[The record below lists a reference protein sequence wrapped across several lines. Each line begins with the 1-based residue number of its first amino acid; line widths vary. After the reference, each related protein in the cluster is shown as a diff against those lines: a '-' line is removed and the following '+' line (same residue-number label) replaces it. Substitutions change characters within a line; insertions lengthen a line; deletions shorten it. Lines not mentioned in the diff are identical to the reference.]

1 MDKRLLIVEDE
12 ETLCESLKRVLS
24 REGYIVD
31 TVNAAESALA
41 ILQERPYDL
50 IVTDIILPGINGIE
64 LIRKI
69 KEDNPEQIVVVMT
82 AYASLETAV
91 EALRAGSYDYI
102 VKPVMHEEIKQI
114 VKNAINQKVLQKENL
129 LLKCQLE
136 NKYDIET
143 ISLYK
148 SPAMRKLI
156 DEIKSVADGTAN
168 LLVLGKTG
176 TEKELCAKLLH
187 SIRKTQKPFLPIPCN
202 TADTNSIRQALDAAD
217 GGVIFLNDILCLNSD
232 LQTMLLTLLKER
244 DLRTIAATDEDIE
257 SAIQKGAF
265 SKELLQFIRGITIR
279 IHSLIERKEDI
290 EPLANYFIQKYS
302 EEFCGGVRPLDNN
315 ALELLNTYDWPCN
328 VREFQN
334 VIERAVLI
342 ADGEVIGTEHLPTL
356 KINNI

>member
-24 REGYIVD
+24 REGYVVD
-31 TVNAAESALA
+31 TVNTAESA
-41 ILQERPYDL
+41 ITIQRERQYDL
-50 IVTDIILPGINGIE
+50 IVTDIILPGMTGIE

-114 VKNAINQKVLQKENL
+114 VRNAINQKVLQKENL

-136 NKYDIET
+136 SRYDIET

-156 DEIKSVADGTAN
+156 DEIKGIADSPAN
-168 LLVLGKTG
+168 LLVLGETG

-187 SIRKTQKPFLPIPCN
+187 SIRKTQKPFIPMQCSA
-202 TADTNSIRQALDAAD
+202 ADANSIRQSFEAAD
-217 GGVIFLNDILCLNSD
+217 GGVIFLNDILCLSAE
-232 LQTMLLTLLKER
+232 LQAMLVTLLKER
-244 DLRTIAATDEDIE
+244 DLGIIAAADQNIE
-257 SAIQKGAF
+257 SEMQKGAF
-265 SKELLQFIRGITIR
+265 SRELLRIIRGVTIR
-279 IHSLIERKEDI
+279 IPPLRERKEDI
-290 EPLANYFIQKYS
+290 GPLANYFIQKYS
-302 EEFCGGVRPLDNN
+302 EEFCRGIRSLDGS
-315 ALELLNTYDWPCN
+315 ALEALSNYEWPGN
-328 VREFQN
+328 VRELQN
-334 VIERAVLI
+334 MIERAVLI
-342 ADGEVIGTEHLPTL
+342 ARGEVIGTEHLPL
-356 KINNI
+356 N

>member
-24 REGYIVD
+24 KEGYIVD
-31 TVNAAESALA
+31 TVNTAESGLA
-41 ILQERPYDL
+41 MLQERPYDL
-50 IVTDIILPGINGIE
+50 IVTDIILPGMNGIE

-69 KEDNPEQIVVVMT
+69 KEDNSEQIVVVMT

-148 SPAMRKLI
+148 STSMRKLI
-156 DEIKSVADGTAN
+156 DEIKSIADGTSN
-168 LLVLGKTG
+168 LLVIGKTG

-187 SIRKTQKPFLPIPCN
+187 SIEKTNKPFIPIQCN
-202 TADTNSIRQALDAAD
+202 SVDVNSVRQYFDAAD
-217 GGVIFLNDILCLNSD
+217 GGVIFLNDILCLNAD
-232 LQTMLLTLLKER
+232 IQTMLLTLIKER
-244 DLRTIAATDEDIE
+244 NVRTIAAADQDIE
-257 SAIQKGAF
+257 SVIHEGIF
-265 SKELLQFIRGITIR
+265 SGELLQIIRGITIR
-279 IHSLIERKEDI
+279 IPSLNERKEDI

-302 EEFCGGVRPLDNN
+302 EEFCRGVRSLDSG
-315 ALELLNTYDWPCN
+315 ALELLNKYDWPGN
-328 VREFQN
+328 VRELQN

-342 ADGEVIGTEHLPTL
+342 SDGDVIRTEHLPL
-356 KINNI
+356 N

>member
-24 REGYIVD
+24 REGYLVD
-31 TVNAAESALA
+31 TVNTAESALS

-69 KEDNPEQIVVVMT
+69 REDNPEQIVVVMT

-148 SPAMRKLI
+148 SPVMHKLI
-156 DEIKSVADGTAN
+156 GEIKSSADGTAN
-168 LLVLGKTG
+168 LLILGETG
-176 TEKELCAKLLH
+176 TEKDLFAKLLH

-202 TADTNSIRQALDAAD
+202 TVDPNALRQALDAAD
-217 GGVIFLNDILCLNSD
+217 GGMIFLNDILCLNAD
-232 LQTMLLTLLKER
+232 LQAILSGLLKER
-244 DLRTIAATDEDIE
+244 DLRTIAAADRDIE
-257 SAIQKGAF
+257 SALQEGVF
-265 SKELLQFIRGITIR
+265 NKELLQFIKGTTIR
-279 IHSLIERKEDI
+279 IPSLRERKEDI

-302 EEFCGGVRPLDNN
+302 EEFCRGARSLDNGS
-315 ALELLNTYDWPCN
+315 LELLVNYDWPGN
-328 VREFQN
+328 VRELQN

-342 ADGEVIGTEHLPTL
+342 SSGEVIGPEHLPSL
-356 KINNI
+356 K

>member
-24 REGYIVD
+24 KEGYIVD
-31 TVNAAESALA
+31 TVNTAESALTV
-41 ILQERPYDL
+41 LQEVPYDL
-50 IVTDIILPGINGIE
+50 IVTDIILPGMNGIE

-69 KEDNPEQIVVVMT
+69 KEDHSEQIVVVMT

-114 VKNAINQKVLQKENL
+114 VKNAINQKVLQKENR

-156 DEIKSVADGTAN
+156 EEIKAIADSAAN
-168 LLVLGKTG
+168 LLVLGETG

-187 SIRKTQKPFLPIPCN
+187 SIRKTHKPFLPIPCSA
-202 TADTNSIRQALDAAD
+202 ADTNSIRQAMDAAD
-217 GGVIFLNDILCLNSD
+217 GGVIFLNDILCLNAD

-244 DLRTIAATDEDIE
+244 ALRTVAATDQDME
-257 SAIQKGAF
+257 SAVRKGAF
-265 SKELLQFIRGITIR
+265 SKELLQTIKGITLR
-279 IHSLIERKEDI
+279 IPSLRERKEDI
-290 EPLANYFIQKYS
+290 EPLSNYFIQKYS
-302 EEFCGGVRPLDNN
+302 EEFCSGVRSLDGS
-315 ALELLNTYDWPCN
+315 ALELMMNYDWPGN
-328 VREFQN
+328 VRELQN

-342 ADGEVIGTEHLPTL
+342 SEGAVIRTEHLPAL
-356 KINNI
+356 RN

>member
-24 REGYIVD
+24 REGYLVD
-31 TVNAAESALA
+31 TVNTAESALA

-69 KEDNPEQIVVVMT
+69 REDNPEQIVVVMT

-114 VKNAINQKVLQKENL
+114 VKNAINQKALQKENL

-156 DEIKSVADGTAN
+156 DEIKSIADSPAN
-168 LLVLGKTG
+168 LLVIGKTG

-217 GGVIFLNDILCLNSD
+217 GGVIFLNDILCLNAE
-232 LQTMLLTLLKER
+232 LQSMLLTLLKER
-244 DLRTIAATDEDIE
+244 DLRTIAATDRDIE
-257 SAIQKGAF
+257 AALQEGSF
-265 SKELLQFIRGITIR
+265 SRELLQIIRGITIR
-279 IHSLIERKEDI
+279 IPSLRERKEDI
-290 EPLANYFIQKYS
+290 EPLVYYFIQKYS
-302 EEFCGGVRPLDNN
+302 EEFCSSIRSLDSS
-315 ALELLNTYDWPCN
+315 ALELLVNYDWPGN
-328 VREFQN
+328 VRELQN

-342 ADGEVIGTEHLPTL
+342 SDGEVIGTDHLPAL
-356 KINNI
+356 KN

>member
-1 MDKRLLIVEDE
+1 MDKKLLIVEDE

-31 TVNAAESALA
+31 TVNNAESALTM
-41 ILQERPYDL
+41 QHERPYDL
-50 IVTDIILPGINGIE
+50 IVTDIILPGMTGIE

-69 KEDNPEQIVVVMT
+69 REINPEQIVVVMT

-114 VKNAINQKVLQKENL
+114 VRNAINQKVLQKENF

-156 DEIKSVADGTAN
+156 DEIKSIADSTDN
-168 LLVLGKTG
+168 LLMLGETG

-187 SIRKTQKPFLPIPCN
+187 SIRKTQKPFVPLQCN
-202 TADTNSIRQALDAAD
+202 ATDTNSIRQSFEAAD
-217 GGVIFLNDILCLNSD
+217 GGAIFLNDILCLNAD
-232 LQTMLLTLLKER
+232 LQAMLLTLLKEWNMR
-244 DLRTIAATDEDIE
+244 IIAAADRDIE
-257 SAIQKGAF
+257 SAAQKGAF
-265 SKELLQFIRGITIR
+265 SRELLQTIKGVT
-279 IHSLIERKEDI
+279 IQIPSLKERKEDI
-290 EPLANYFIQKYS
+290 GPLANYFTQKYS
-302 EEFCGGVRPLDNN
+302 EEFCRGVRSLDSG
-315 ALELLNTYDWPCN
+315 ALELLNKYDWPGN
-328 VREFQN
+328 VRELQN

-342 ADGEVIGTEHLPTL
+342 CTGDVIKAEHLPL
-356 KINNI
+356 K

>member
-24 REGYIVD
+24 KQGYIVD
-31 TVNAAESALA
+31 TVNSAESAIA
-41 ILQERPYDL
+41 MLQDNPYDL

-129 LLKCQLE
+129 MLKCQLE

-148 SPAMRKLI
+148 SHAMRKLI
-156 DEIKSVADGTAN
+156 DEIKSIADSTAN
-168 LLVLGKTG
+168 LLVLGAAG

-187 SIRKTQKPFLPIPCN
+187 SIIKTNKPFIPIQCN
-202 TADTNSIRQALDAAD
+202 SADIKSLQQFFEAAD
-217 GGVIFLNDILCLNSD
+217 GGVIFLNDILCLIAD
-232 LQTMLLTLLKER
+232 LQTLLLTLIRER
-244 DLRTIAATDEDIE
+244 DIRIIAAADQDIE
-257 SAIQKGAF
+257 TAVQDGKF
-265 SKELLQFIRGITIR
+265 SRELLKSINDVTIR
-279 IHSLIERKEDI
+279 IPSLKERKEDI
-290 EPLANYFIQKYS
+290 EPLANYFTQKYS
-302 EEFCGGVRPLDNN
+302 EEFCMGVKSLDSR
-315 ALELLNTYDWPCN
+315 ALELLVDYDWPGN
-328 VREFQN
+328 VRELQN

-342 ADGEVIGTEHLPTL
+342 ADGEVIRAEHLPL
-356 KINNI
+356 N